1 MEIPIRFI
9 LLMCVAEVVRGQYN
23 EADIGALRQG
33 PGASTRLTG
42 RFAPR
47 QSVRIGT
54 PVVSSKIRR
63 PIPLKSRPVAAEPL
77 EISPFN
83 LRNTRPVFIPPTREP
98 STPPPQPQQDQPV
111 KPVSEEHEEE
121 PEDAAQAISS
131 LGSISQPSAPY
142 IPSFFSSQST
152 PRPEPQIIHYRPTAS
167 RPPPPPQPQPLQ
179 EQNISPV
186 QYRPQKP
193 LKIRKPIE
201 EVHEV
206 RVPIKQTQLASNKK
220 TTKSEYRGKKPVAQV
235 IRRWREDNED
245 GSITWG
251 FENDDGSFKE
261 EIIGVDCITR
271 GKYGYIDPDGIRRE
285 YTYETGIKC
294 DADQEDEEE
303 QNGFVDYSENKL
315 VLPSGKTIDL
325 SSMGKKQAR
334 RPGPIYRN

>member
-9 LLMCVAEVVRGQYN
+9 LLMCVVEVARGQYN
-23 EADIGALRQG
+23 EADTGGIHQR
-33 PGASTRLTG
+33 PGTGGRLTG

-47 QSVRIGT
+47 QSVKIGT
-54 PVVSSKIRR
+54 AAVSSKIRR
-63 PIPLKSRPVAAEPL
+63 PLPLKSRPLTVEPL
-77 EISPFN
+77 EVSPLN
-83 LRNTRPVFIPPTREP
+83 IRTSRPVFIPPTRDAP
-98 STPPPQPQQDQPV
+98 TQPAQPQQDQPV

-121 PEDAAQAISS
+121 PEDAVQAISS
-131 LGSISQPSAPY
+131 LGGISQPPGPY
-142 IPSFFSSQST
+142 IPSFFSSQSP

-167 RPPPPPQPQPLQ
+167 RPPVPQPQPLQ
-179 EQNISPV
+179 DQNITPV

-193 LKIRKPIE
+193 LKIRKPVEDIQ
-201 EVHEV
+201 EV

-303 QNGFVDYSENKL
+303 QSGFVDYSENKL

>member
-9 LLMCVAEVVRGQYN
+9 LLMCVAEVVRGQYS
-23 EADIGALRQG
+23 EADIGPLPQRPTAGGKL
-33 PGASTRLTG
+33 AG

-47 QSVRIGT
+47 QSIKIN
-54 PVVSSKIRR
+54 PSAVSSRIRR
-63 PIPLKSRPVAAEPL
+63 PIPLKSRPVTQEPADL
-77 EISPFN
+77 SPFN
-83 LRNTRPVFIPPTREP
+83 LRNTRPVFIPPSP
-98 STPPPQPQQDQPV
+98 SPQPQHDQPV
-111 KPVSEEHEEE
+111 KPVSEEHDDE
-121 PEDAAQAISS
+121 PEDTAQAISS
-131 LGSISQPSAPY
+131 LGPVPQPPAPY
-142 IPSFFSSQST
+142 IPSFFSSQSS
-152 PRPEPQIIHYRPTAS
+152 PRPEPQIIHYRPPVS
-167 RPPPPPQPQPLQ
+167 RPPPPPLQPIQ
-179 EQNISPV
+179 EQNIAPV

-201 EVHEV
+201 DTQEV
-206 RVPIKQTQLASNKK
+206 RVPVKQNQLASNKK

-294 DADQEDEEE
+294 DGDQEDEEE